1 MENHALQVAIAAV
14 ISDDYS
20 ESDVRTIRHEIEIL
34 NREERSL
41 KRHMER
47 ETNQFVRNKDRNQ
60 SNLRRIRNAI
70 KELKLLI
77 RN

>member
-14 ISDDYS
+14 VSDEFS

-34 NREERSL
+34 NREEHSL
-41 KRHMER
+41 RRRMER
-47 ETNQFVRNKDRNQ
+47 DTNQFVRNKDRNQ

-70 KELKLLI
+70 RELKLLI
-77 RN
+77 KK

>member
-14 ISDDYS
+14 VSDEFS
-20 ESDVRTIRHEIEIL
+20 ESDVRTIRHEIENL
-34 NREERSL
+34 NREEHTLR
-41 KRHMER
+41 RRMER

-70 KELKLLI
+70 RELKLLI
-77 RN
+77 KK